1 MKGNLCYNADKKP
14 KRRKKTVKE
23 LFLQGIGKIDC
34 EKILGALWGLNI
46 DLEKLQEQIEKIF
59 SFNIQ
64 IEL

>member
-1 MKGNLCYNADKKP
+1 M
-14 KRRKKTVKE
+14 KE

-34 EKILGALWGLNI
+34 EKILGALCGLNI

-64 IEL
+64 IEYEKNSRQVHK